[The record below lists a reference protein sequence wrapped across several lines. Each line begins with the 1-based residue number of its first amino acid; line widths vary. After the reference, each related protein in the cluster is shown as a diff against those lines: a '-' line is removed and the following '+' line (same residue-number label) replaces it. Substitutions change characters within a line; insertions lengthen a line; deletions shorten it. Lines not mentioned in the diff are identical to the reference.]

1 MVQLKFHPHAVER
14 MLERKISV
22 SEVEQIVS
30 DPDGKIAQTRDKFI
44 LYKKLAKRSDNL
56 VAAVV
61 LDRLPGDVL
70 EVVTVLV
77 NFEVKK

>member
-1 MVQLKFHPHAVER
+1 
-14 MLERKISV
+14 MLERKILV
-22 SEVEQIVS
+22 SEIEQIVS
-30 DPDGKIAQTRDKFI
+30 APDGKIAQTKDKVI
-44 LYKKLAKRSDNL
+44 LYKKLAKRKDNL